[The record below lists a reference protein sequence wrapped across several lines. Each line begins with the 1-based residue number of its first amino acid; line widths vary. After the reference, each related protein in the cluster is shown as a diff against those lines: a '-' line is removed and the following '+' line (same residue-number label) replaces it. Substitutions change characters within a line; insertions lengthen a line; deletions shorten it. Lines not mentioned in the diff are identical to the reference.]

1 MTAPVETWT
10 RVCRVEDVPEGSPVG
25 VELRGE
31 DETGRVCVVRAPDG
45 PRAMLDRCPHRDIR
59 VSGGLVRDG
68 LLTCPGHFWRFDLVD
83 GHRTDEPG
91 QVLSLYPTRVTEDGW
106 VEARLPEPSRPV
118 SMRAWLLEQARGST
132 AAPDDGRAARP
143 PGVSGR

>member
-1 MTAPVETWT
+1 MTWT
-10 RVCRVEDVPEGSPVG
+10 RVCRLADVPDGSPLG

-31 DETGRVCVVRAPDG
+31 DETGLVCVVRAPDG
-45 PRAMLDRCPHRDIR
+45 VRAMLDRCPHRDIR

-83 GHRTDEPG
+83 GRRTDEPG
-91 QVLSLYPTRVTEDGW
+91 QVLSLYPTRVADDGW
-106 VEARLPEPSRPV
+106 VEAQLPEAATPV
-118 SMRAWLLEQARGST
+118 SMRAWLLEQARAGST
-132 AAPDDGRAARP
+132 PDPGGADRAARP